1 MRCKEMFEKQDK
13 ANKAVLQNL
22 AATDL
27 TEESKYNQLICHKVY
42 YASFTSKSHIT
53 RVQKNK
59 IAPRRKR
66 TDKKK

>member
-1 MRCKEMFEKQDK
+1 MRCKGMFEKQDK

-27 TEESKYNQLICHKVY
+27 TEESKYNQLICYKVY

-53 RVQKNK
+53 GV
-59 IAPRRKR
+59 
-66 TDKKK
+66 